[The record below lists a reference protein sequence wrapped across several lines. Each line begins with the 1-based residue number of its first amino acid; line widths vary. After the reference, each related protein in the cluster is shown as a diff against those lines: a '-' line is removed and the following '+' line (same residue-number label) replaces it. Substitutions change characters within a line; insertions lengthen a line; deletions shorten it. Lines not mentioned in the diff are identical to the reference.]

1 MMAEIVGASPGAAHE
16 IVLATSQETSQQA
29 PGAVLVKS
37 EEARLIGA
45 LMAKSGSGYTGTV

>member
-29 PGAVLVKS
+29 PGAVLVRS